1 MTENSTPAQGIM
13 FKFTY
18 KSNPKHEPDRVFDVV
33 RFFAGTDAT
42 KLGYAAKNHAMNSG
56 ALAVTT
62 LTEEQYK
69 ELINEEAKRTQT
81 ETVTAETHQA

>member
-18 KSNPKHEPDRVFDVV
+18 KSDPKHDPDRVFDVV
-33 RFFAGTDAT
+33 RFFPGTDA
-42 KLGYAAKNHAMNSG
+42 KMLDYAAKNHAMNSG
-56 ALAVTT
+56 ALSVTT
-62 LTEEQYK
+62 LTEQQYK

-81 ETVTAETHQA
+81 ETITA